1 MVKKKDIKSTEK
13 FNYIIKIANFYY
25 EDTAK
30 LVKERIMS
38 ETDIKKVNIDKISIN
53 NYRLSIGPFKSIE
66 KLRNNFEKMEGL
78 YFENL
83 EVIKK

>member
-1 MVKKKDIKSTEK
+1 LKKKDTKSTKK

-25 EDTAK
+25 EDSAK

-38 ETDIKKVNIDKISIN
+38 ETDIKKINIKKININ
-53 NYRLSIGPFKSIE
+53 NYRLSIGPYNSIE
-66 KLRNNFEKMEGL
+66 KLRNNFEKMESL

-83 EVIKK
+83 ELIKK